1 MFKLTNPNP
10 YHHTIDDC
18 VIRAIAIATGH
29 SWDYIYI
36 ALTMRAYELKA
47 MPSTNFVWDGY
58 LRDIGYKRNAI
69 PDMCPDCYTI
79 EEFCKDHPNGS
90 YILATGQHVVA
101 VINGDYYDTW
111 DSGELVPIYYY
122 RKEHDDI

>member
-10 YHHTIDDC
+10 NRHTIDDC
-18 VIRAIAIATGH
+18 VVRAIAIATGH

-122 RKEHDDI
+122 RKELDDI